1 MTQLEELED
10 LLHRIESN
18 EHLSWRAFWCLSD
31 DEPAIWAR
39 EAYDGSLDSAKKL
52 HEAMLPGWEWML
64 HDDGCA
70 AVFVPSD
77 IVGGRD
83 RFAGNAADVA
93 RAWLIAI
100 IDALIELER
109 SK

>member
-1 MTQLEELED
+1 MTRLEELED
-10 LLHRIESN
+10 LLRMVVSN
-18 EHLSWRAFWCLSD
+18 EDLTWYDFWPLSH

-39 EAYDGSLDSAKKL
+39 EAYDGSLDSAKKA
-52 HEAMLPGWEWML
+52 HEVFLPEWEWML

-70 AVFVPSD
+70 AVFVPSYT
-77 IVGGRD
+77 IGGRD
-83 RFAGNAADVA
+83 RFSGNATNPA

-100 IDALIELER
+100 IYALIELER